1 MATTTTVA
9 NAQAKIAF
17 AQNVKLKVGSDDF
30 TLMRNVD
37 FGWTRPETRY
47 AHGLTRT
54 YGHGPPDA
62 ELTFSISGNAGAYA
76 YIMNK
81 SDGTAIST
89 HGGDFGKPER
99 GVLKNFEWTVELVG
113 NDGQKEELTMQ
124 GKLRDIT
131 VRKPDG
137 DNSEVVDM
145 DCFVRITD
153 DVITVKNTGG

>member
-1 MATTTTVA
+1 MAAGDISITD
-9 NAQAKIAF
+9 AQGKISF
-17 AQNVKLKVGSDDF
+17 AQNAQLKVGTDKF

-37 FGWTRPETRY
+37 FGWTRPETGY

-62 ELTFSISGNAGAYA
+62 ELTFTISDNAGAWA
-76 YIMNK
+76 YIMRK
-81 SDGTAIST
+81 SDGVSSGT
-89 HGGDFGKPER
+89 DLGKPER
-99 GVLKNFEWTVELVG
+99 GVLGEDEWELIITG
-113 NDGQKEELTMQ
+113 NDGQIETLKMK
-124 GKLRDIT
+124 GKLRDLT

-153 DVITVKNTGG
+153 DVISVTNSGGS